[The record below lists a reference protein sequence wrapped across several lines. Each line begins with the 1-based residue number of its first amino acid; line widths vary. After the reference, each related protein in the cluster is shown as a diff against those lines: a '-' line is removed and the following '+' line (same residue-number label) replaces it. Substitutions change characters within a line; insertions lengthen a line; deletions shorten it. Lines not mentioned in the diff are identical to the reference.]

1 MKQVRQEQQAILS
14 QMVAPLLDWYAIHKR
29 DLPWRKDQNPY
40 HVWISE
46 IMLQQTRVEAV
57 KGYYQRFLTAFPT
70 IQALAEADPEQV
82 RKCWEGLGYY
92 TRAKNLQRAAQQILE
107 QYHGEFPTKH
117 EEVLSLAGIG
127 AYTAGAICSICYEQP
142 TPAVDGNVLRVV
154 MRLQDAFDEID
165 RPDVKRAVT
174 EALKTCYPAGK
185 CGMFTQAL
193 MELGALVCVPNGAPH
208 CQECPIAALCRSRKQ
223 ETQALLPVRKK
234 KAARRKEQRVVWILQ
249 CGERYAVCQRPESGL
264 LAGLWEFPNQL
275 GTMTEAEAIQ
285 QAKNWGCK
293 PISIE
298 KTAAKKHIFTHIEW
312 QMFGV
317 YLTCAAMPEM
327 FVWKTAAEL
336 QAELTLPTAF
346 RQFLQ
351 EELQ

>member
-1 MKQVRQEQQAILS
+1 M
-14 QMVAPLLDWYAIHKR
+14 
-29 DLPWRKDQNPY
+29 
-40 HVWISE
+40 
-46 IMLQQTRVEAV
+46 
-57 KGYYQRFLTAFPT
+57 
-70 IQALAEADPEQV
+70 
-82 RKCWEGLGYY
+82 
-92 TRAKNLQRAAQQILE
+92 
-107 QYHGEFPTKH
+107 
-117 EEVLSLAGIG
+117 
-127 AYTAGAICSICYEQP
+127 
-142 TPAVDGNVLRVV
+142 
-154 MRLQDAFDEID
+154 
-165 RPDVKRAVT
+165 
-174 EALKTCYPAGK
+174 
-185 CGMFTQAL
+185 
-193 MELGALVCVPNGAPH
+193 
-208 CQECPIAALCRSRKQ
+208 
-223 ETQALLPVRKK
+223 
-234 KAARRKEQRVVWILQ
+234 Q

-312 QMFGV
+312 KMFGV

>member
-1 MKQVRQEQQAILS
+1 
-14 QMVAPLLDWYAIHKR
+14 
-29 DLPWRKDQNPY
+29 
-40 HVWISE
+40 
-46 IMLQQTRVEAV
+46 
-57 KGYYQRFLTAFPT
+57 
-70 IQALAEADPEQV
+70 
-82 RKCWEGLGYY
+82 
-92 TRAKNLQRAAQQILE
+92 
-107 QYHGEFPTKH
+107 
-117 EEVLSLAGIG
+117 
-127 AYTAGAICSICYEQP
+127 
-142 TPAVDGNVLRVV
+142 

-174 EALKTCYPAGK
+174 ETLKTCYPAGK

-208 CQECPIAALCRSRKQ
+208 CQECPVAALCRSRKQ

>member
-1 MKQVRQEQQAILS
+1 
-14 QMVAPLLDWYAIHKR
+14 
-29 DLPWRKDQNPY
+29 
-40 HVWISE
+40 
-46 IMLQQTRVEAV
+46 
-57 KGYYQRFLTAFPT
+57 
-70 IQALAEADPEQV
+70 
-82 RKCWEGLGYY
+82 
-92 TRAKNLQRAAQQILE
+92 
-107 QYHGEFPTKH
+107 
-117 EEVLSLAGIG
+117 
-127 AYTAGAICSICYEQP
+127 
-142 TPAVDGNVLRVV
+142 

-174 EALKTCYPAGK
+174 KALKTCYPAGK

-208 CQECPIAALCRSRKQ
+208 CQECPVAALCRSRKQ

-275 GTMTEAEAIQ
+275 GTMIEAEAIQ